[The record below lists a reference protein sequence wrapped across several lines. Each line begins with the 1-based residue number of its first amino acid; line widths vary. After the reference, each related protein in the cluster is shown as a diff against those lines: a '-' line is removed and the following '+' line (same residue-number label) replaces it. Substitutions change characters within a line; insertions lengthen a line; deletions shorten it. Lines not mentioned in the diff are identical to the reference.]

1 MIIRSIRLKN
11 IKSYGAGPDGNGVT
25 VRFEP
30 GINRIAGKNGHGKS
44 TLIESLGYA
53 LFLTRP
59 IYEEGFDVAT
69 YLLRA
74 GERAGEID
82 VIFEYEGQAYRVER
96 GLGLQN
102 KRRSKVILLQDGSIE
117 AEGDT
122 EVSAYLCRLLRFPD
136 PDRLSELFAKLVG
149 VKQGRLTWPFDSK
162 PKAAR
167 EHFDPLLDV
176 EIFRECFDYL
186 GPVVK
191 RFTESAQLRDK
202 ELAGISERIRERAD
216 SPEKLKLRQQ
226 EATEV
231 EKKVELSR
239 KEKKDADDQKQVHEQ
254 KEQTFRDSKA
264 ALDTASGEFKL
275 TVQRKQDAERR
286 VQEARQAVETVNANQ
301 AFYHNF
307 VKADEQMRRL
317 QDLQREKNRLLEQRG
332 EASNQRTASEEKARS
347 ARQQA
352 SGFREQMLARAQK
365 AGELR
370 QGIEL
375 GQKALQDGKP
385 EFEKL
390 SAATDAARRSREA
403 LDHWSKTLEKDVER
417 LATVTEGILA
427 DSKTVAEWD
436 EKALTQARTE
446 EEEAA
451 KAEQA
456 LTKKLTEI
464 QKVHQSFS
472 DQLDQI
478 RGGVCPFLK
487 EKCRQ
492 FEPKKVRSD
501 VSNQGKEIKRLSRE
515 LQDASAA
522 HKQTRE
528 RVQRLTREEGRFS
541 ELKKSIGK
549 QTESLIQGGNNIFP
563 STIQR
568 HFESLGEYIPQHA
581 SRLRMQP
588 PASLKAGK
596 FHAEVGTVL
605 DGAALQELLKHQQA
619 FCREVSGAIE
629 KASDDLEDRFQS
641 FDKQRAERVG
651 AQRDT
656 INQQQ
661 LLRETECEVRE
672 LTDKIQTREQEATKA
687 DEAASAASK
696 LVTGLDEKLQP
707 LSRLEDDLAKQ
718 QRLKDA
724 NSGGYQNYLGAKPL
738 ADRLPELLQVLNR
751 SNEAELR
758 AGESVRQKEA
768 LHEAA
773 KRDFDS
779 SALVSAR
786 QRAEEMGRRL
796 AIEQTHWENAC
807 KEVQREQGRFIEW
820 QSACTEQEKAEI
832 DKQRFE
838 ACATLT
844 QSARDIL
851 KDSASMVAEHV
862 CRLIA
867 GRAQQIFNQI
877 NPDPAELEWNAERYS
892 LRISPGERRFAMLSG
907 GEQTKIALAMTLA
920 MLREF
925 SGLNF
930 CVFDEPTYGVDAD
943 SREKL
948 ADAILQ
954 LQHAGESRLDQL
966 LLVSHDDAFEGK
978 TENVV
983 FIRKTASDG
992 SLPVESL

>member
-1 MIIRSIRLKN
+1 
-11 IKSYGAGPDGNGVT
+11 
-25 VRFEP
+25 
-30 GINRIAGKNGHGKS
+30 
-44 TLIESLGYA
+44 
-53 LFLTRP
+53 
-59 IYEEGFDVAT
+59 T

-74 GERAGEID
+74 GERVGEID
-82 VIFEYEGQAYRVER
+82 VIFEYEAQAYRVER

-102 KRRSKVILLQDGSIE
+102 KRRSKVILLEDGSIE
-117 AEGDT
+117 AEGDS

-136 PDRLSELFAKLVG
+136 PVRLSELFAKLVG

-191 RFTESAQLRDK
+191 RFTESAQLRDR

-226 EATEV
+226 EAAEL
-231 EKKVELSR
+231 ERKVELAR

-254 KEQTFRDSKA
+254 KEQAFRDSKA
-264 ALDTASGEFKL
+264 ALDAASSEFKL
-275 TVQRKQDAERR
+275 TVQKKQDAERR
-286 VQEARQAVETVNANQ
+286 VHEARQAVEAVNANQ
-301 AFYHNF
+301 AFYQNF
-307 VKADEQMRRL
+307 VKAEEQLRRL
-317 QDLQREKNRLLEQRG
+317 QDLQRDKNRLLEQRA
-332 EASNQRTASEEKARS
+332 EASNQRTAAEEKARS

-352 SGFREQMLARAQK
+352 GGFKEQMLARTQK

-370 QGIEL
+370 QRIEQGL
-375 GQKALQDGKP
+375 KAMQDGKA

-403 LDHWSKTLEKDVER
+403 LDHWSKTLEKEVGR
-417 LATVTEGILA
+417 LATVTDNILA
-427 DSKTVAEWD
+427 DSKTVTEWD
-436 EKALTQARTE
+436 TKALTQARTG

-451 KAEQA
+451 RAEQA
-456 LTKKLTEI
+456 LIKKLTEI
-464 QKVHQSFS
+464 QKVHESVS

-501 VSNQGKEIKRLSRE
+501 VSDQAKEIKRLSRE

-522 HKQTRE
+522 HKQTRD
-528 RVQRLTREEGRFS
+528 RVQRLTKDEGRLS
-541 ELKKSIGK
+541 ELKKSISK
-549 QTESLIQGGNNIFP
+549 EIESLIQGGNNLFP
-563 STIQR
+563 SAIQR
-568 HFESLGEYIPQHA
+568 HVESLREYLPQHA
-581 SRLRMQP
+581 SRLQLQP
-588 PASLKAGK
+588 PVPFAAEKY
-596 FHAEVGTVL
+596 HARGGREF
-605 DGAALQELLKHQQA
+605 DEAPLQELLKLQQA
-619 FCREVSGAIE
+619 FCREVSGAVE
-629 KASDDLEDRFQS
+629 KASGDLEDRFES

-651 AQRDT
+651 AERDT
-656 INQQQ
+656 INQQK
-661 LLRETECEVRE
+661 LLQETESEARE

-687 DEAASAASK
+687 GEAASSAVK
-696 LVTGLDEKLQP
+696 LLLGLDEKLQP
-707 LSRLEDDLAKQ
+707 LSRLEDDLAEQ

-738 ADRLPELLQVLNR
+738 ADRIPELVQVLNQ

-758 AGESVRQKEA
+758 AGEFLRQKDA
-768 LHEAA
+768 SHETT
-773 KRDFDS
+773 KREFDS
-779 SALVSAR
+779 SALAAAR

-796 AIEQTHWENAC
+796 AIEQTNWDNVC
-807 KEVQREQGRFIEW
+807 KEVQREQARFIEW
-820 QSACTEQEKAEI
+820 QSACTEKETALT
-832 DKQRFE
+832 DKHRSE

-851 KDSASMVAEHV
+851 KDSASMVAQHV

-954 LQHAGESRLDQL
+954 LQHAGENRLDQL

-983 FIRKTASDG
+983 LIRKTASEG